1 MLRPRFIFWLL
12 AVFICFLINQLIQ
25 ERFVVI
31 IILFLLSL
39 PIFSVLY
46 SFWIKRKL
54 RVEIRTEREYINRG
68 EDAVWYLRFNNN
80 SRLQTMV
87 VELLIRA
94 NTLSFGQNQ
103 LKSMIFI
110 GQKDWQ
116 TVRLTIRP
124 SHSGP
129 FNIQNLSISV
139 NDIFGFFR
147 LKLYTGTEL
156 DMPNIYVLPLEEG
169 SPNYRDY
176 LSRQLEAGAFP
187 AGKSQILMDEID
199 RFRSME
205 PGDSLKLI
213 HWKLSAKMQEWMVKQ
228 FDKED
233 DKSVTVLLNLPEIY
247 FKSYNQESDRLLH
260 LRDFML
266 DHTYTAILIFLSRMA
281 TVRLKTYQPELVI
294 EEAVHVKEADLLK
307 KQLAFIPYRQV
318 VSFENQLQDEKHGN
332 EQNILYVLTY
342 DLTENLVTELRSL
355 RPSLGAM
362 LLVYTVDSQTALD
375 QAAAYI
381 KQLED
386 AEITVE
392 IAKSYEVNLYA

>member
-1 MLRPRFIFWLL
+1 MLRPRFIFWFL
-12 AVFICFLINQLIQ
+12 AVIVCFLINQLVQ
-25 ERFVVI
+25 EQFVLI
-31 IILFLLSL
+31 LLLFLLSL
-39 PIFSVLY
+39 PIFSVVY

-54 RVEIRTEREYINRG
+54 KVEIKPDSEYILRG
-68 EDAVWYLRFNNN
+68 ENAVWYLTFTNN
-80 SRLQTMV
+80 SRLQTML

-94 NTLSFGQNQ
+94 NTLSFGQSQ
-103 LKSMIFI
+103 LRSLIFI
-110 GQKDWQ
+110 GQQDWQ
-116 TVRLTIRP
+116 TIRLTIKP

-147 LKLYTGTEL
+147 LKLYSGTEL
-156 DMPNIYVLPLEEG
+156 NMPNIYVLPLEE
-169 SPNYRDY
+169 SNSDYRDY
-176 LSRQLEAGAFP
+176 LGRQLEAGTFP

-233 DKSVTVLLNLPEIY
+233 DKTVSVILHLPEIY

-266 DHTYTAILIFLSRMA
+266 DHAYTAILIFLSRRA
-281 TVRLKTYQPELVI
+281 TVKLKTYQPELVI

-307 KQLAFIPYRQV
+307 KQLAFIPYRQN
-318 VSFENQLQDEKHGN
+318 VSFENQLQDERQGN

-355 RPSLGAM
+355 RPALGAM
-362 LLVYTVDSQTALD
+362 LLVFTVDSQEALD
-375 QAAAYI
+375 QADPYI

-386 AEITVE
+386 AEISVE